1 MSFSS
6 QFIEVLDALCD
17 KIGIAID
24 WTSQDVVPYVTDL
37 AARII
42 AYEIST
48 NVAWIVIAA
57 IVFLIVWKMTKR
69 DCKADAFDEEW
80 LLGWAIRIVAG
91 ILCFIAISCQVFDI
105 IEAVAL
111 PEKTLYVFIT
121 RLMRNGT

>member
-24 WTSQDVVPYVTDL
+24 WTSQNVVPYVTDL
-37 AARII
+37 ATRII
-42 AYEIST
+42 TYEIST
-48 NVAWIVIAA
+48 SAAWIIIAV

-69 DCKADAFDEEW
+69 DCKADNFEDEW
-80 LLGWAIRIVAG
+80 FLGWLVRILIG
-91 ILCFIAISCQVFDI
+91 IICFAVIGFEVFDI

-111 PEKTLYVFIT
+111 PEKTLYDFIT
-121 RLMRNGT
+121 GLMS

>member
-24 WTSQDVVPYVTDL
+24 WTSQNVLPYLTDL

-42 AYEIST
+42 TYEIWTSS
-48 NVAWIVIAA
+48 AWIVIVA
-57 IVFLIVWKMTKR
+57 IVFLIAWKMTKNM
-69 DCKADAFDEEW
+69 CKADRLDYEW
-80 LLGWAIRIVAG
+80 VLGWVIRIIIG
-91 ILCFIAISCQVFDI
+91 IICFAVIGFEVFDI

-111 PEKTLYVFIT
+111 PEKILYDFVMG
-121 RLMRNGT
+121 LMD

>member
-24 WTSQDVVPYVTDL
+24 WTSQNVVPYATDL

-42 AYEIST
+42 TYEIST
-48 NVAWIVIAA
+48 SVAWIIIAA
-57 IVFLIVWKMTKR
+57 IVFLIAWKMTKNL
-69 DCKADAFDEEW
+69 CKVDAFDDGW
-80 LLGWAIRIVAG
+80 FLGWAIRIVAG
-91 ILCFIAISCQVFDI
+91 ILCFGEIGFEVFDI

-111 PEKTLYVFIT
+111 PEKTLYDFIT
-121 RLMRNGT
+121 GLMS

>member
-24 WTSQDVVPYVTDL
+24 WTSKNVMPYVTDL

-42 AYEIST
+42 AYEIWTSA
-48 NVAWIVIAA
+48 AWIVIVA
-57 IVFLIVWKMTKR
+57 IVFLIAWKMTKNM
-69 DCKADAFDEEW
+69 CKEDDPDSEW
-80 LLGWAIRIVAG
+80 FLGWAIRIIIG
-91 ILCFIAISCQVFDI
+91 IIFFTVIGFEVFDI

-111 PEKTLYVFIT
+111 PEKTLYDFIT
-121 RLMRNGT
+121 GLMS

>member
-24 WTSQDVVPYVTDL
+24 WTSQNVVPYVTDL

-42 AYEIST
+42 TYEIWTSA
-48 NVAWIVIAA
+48 AWIVIVA
-57 IVFLIVWKMTKR
+57 ILFLIAWKMTKNM
-69 DCKADAFDEEW
+69 CKADTFDDEW
-80 LLGWAIRIVAG
+80 FFGWFVRILIGVS
-91 ILCFIAISCQVFDI
+91 CFIIIVFQVFDI

-111 PEKTLYVFIT
+111 PEKTLYDFVMG
-121 RLMRNGT
+121 LME

>member
-17 KIGIAID
+17 KIGNAID
-24 WTSQDVVPYVTDL
+24 WTSQNVVPYATDL

-42 AYEIST
+42 TYEIWTSA
-48 NVAWIVIAA
+48 AWIVIAA
-57 IVFLIVWKMTKR
+57 IVFLIAWKMTKNM
-69 DCKADAFDEEW
+69 CKANNSDGEW
-80 LLGWAIRIVAG
+80 FLGWAIRIAVG
-91 ILCFIAISCQVFDI
+91 LFCFGEIGFEVFDI

-121 RLMRNGT
+121 GLMS